1 MEQQARD
8 ELDKL
13 HERIT
18 RLRERVV
25 NLEAQQ
31 PHINSALLRIEGSVE
46 KLAGKISKAVWV
58 VATPLAAL
66 FVDGQHPNGVGH
78 DLIVSTILSTSGACL
93 P

>member
-1 MEQQARD
+1 MEKETRD

-31 PHINSALLRIEGSVE
+31 PHINAALLRIENNVE
-46 KLAGKISKAVWV
+46 KMVTKIDRAKWAFLAPLIALV
-58 VATPLAAL
+58 V
-66 FVDGQHPNGVGH
+66 GVAFKV
-78 DLIVSTILSTSGACL
+78 LTSGQVAGF
-93 P
+93 

>member
-1 MEQQARD
+1 MEQQTRE

-31 PHINSALLRIEGSVE
+31 PHINAALLRIEGSVE
-46 KLAGKISKAVWV
+46 KLATKISKAVWV
-58 VATPLAAL
+58 VATPLIA
-66 FVDGQHPNGVGH
+66 
-78 DLIVSTILSTSGACL
+78 LIVGVAFKFLTSGQLAGL
-93 P
+93 

>member
-1 MEQQARD
+1 MDAGVRQ

-18 RLRERVV
+18 HLRERVT

-31 PHINSALLRIEGSVE
+31 PHIQSTLVRIEKSVE
-46 KLAGKISKAVWV
+46 AVANKISKAVWV
-58 VATPLAAL
+58 VATPLIGSL
-66 FVDGQHPNGVGH
+66 V
-78 DLIVSTILSTSGACL
+78 LIGLKMLMTLDPKIF

>member
-31 PHINSALLRIEGSVE
+31 PHINAALMRIEGSVD
-46 KLAGKISKAVWV
+46 KLTAKTGKAFWI
-58 VATPLAAL
+58 VATPLTAIVVGIL
-66 FVDGQHPNGVGH
+66 FK
-78 DLIVSTILSTSGACL
+78 LIATGANSGF
-93 P
+93 

>member
-1 MEQQARD
+1 MDQESRA

-31 PHINSALLRIEGSVE
+31 PHINAALLRIESSVE
-46 KLAGKISKAVWV
+46 KMVTKMDRAKWAVLAPLIALLVGVAFKVLTSGNLAG
-58 VATPLAAL
+58 L
-66 FVDGQHPNGVGH
+66 
-78 DLIVSTILSTSGACL
+78 
-93 P
+93 

>member
-1 MEQQARD
+1 MEQQTRD

-31 PHINSALLRIEGSVE
+31 PHINAALLRIESSVE
-46 KLAGKISKAVWV
+46 KMVTKMDRAKWAVLAPVITLLVGVVLKVLISGKLAG
-58 VATPLAAL
+58 
-66 FVDGQHPNGVGH
+66 F
-78 DLIVSTILSTSGACL
+78 
-93 P
+93 

>member
-31 PHINSALLRIEGSVE
+31 PHINAALMRIEGSVD
-46 KLAGKISKAVWV
+46 KLTAKIGKAFWI
-58 VATPLAAL
+58 VATPLAAIVVGIL
-66 FVDGQHPNGVGH
+66 FK
-78 DLIVSTILSTSGACL
+78 LIATGANSGF
-93 P
+93 

>member
-1 MEQQARD
+1 MEQQARE

-31 PHINSALLRIEGSVE
+31 PHINAALLRIEGSVE
-46 KLAGKISKAVWV
+46 KLALKISKAVWV
-58 VATPLAAL
+58 VAAPLIAIVVGIL
-66 FVDGQHPNGVGH
+66 FK
-78 DLIVSTILSTSGACL
+78 LIASGAVSGL
-93 P
+93 